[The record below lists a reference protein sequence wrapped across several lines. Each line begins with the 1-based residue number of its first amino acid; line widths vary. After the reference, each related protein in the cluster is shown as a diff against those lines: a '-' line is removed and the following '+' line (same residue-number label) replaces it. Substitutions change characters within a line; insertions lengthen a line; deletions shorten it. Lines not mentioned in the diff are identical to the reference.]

1 MMYLTRV
8 STYLRH
14 VAWFCREWPWPC
26 GIMKFLVQFFYTHH
40 HIPFLHGFPQLLHS
54 ICGGRSE
61 VQTVSK
67 KKLHIYT
74 VLCGG
79 ASYKALFWQ
88 HINQDYLGRHEQPLS
103 FFHWWLGQ
111 HLWWWQCIDLTGGTL
126 ALPAFLYTISDM
138 TKKSC
143 TQYYEHCNTTLLP
156 NWMLCFLTD
165 CIKTIWL
172 YLNKSLI

>member
-1 MMYLTRV
+1 MTMWHYEVPGTV
-8 STYLRH
+8 
-14 VAWFCREWPWPC
+14 
-26 GIMKFLVQFFYTHH
+26 
-40 HIPFLHGFPQLLHS
+40 FLHSPSHS
-54 ICGGRSE
+54 IPAWLP
-61 VQTVSK
+61 TVAPFHLWWQEWGTDSQQ

-111 HLWWWQCIDLTGGTL
+111 HLWWWQCIDLTEGTL